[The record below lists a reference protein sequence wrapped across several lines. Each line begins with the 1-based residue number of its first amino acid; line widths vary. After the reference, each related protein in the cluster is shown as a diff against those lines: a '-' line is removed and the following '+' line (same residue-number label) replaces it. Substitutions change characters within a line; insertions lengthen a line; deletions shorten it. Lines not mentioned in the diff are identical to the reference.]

1 MGGGGDGR
9 TEAIEEV
16 DGQERLELMESQI
29 QMVRKQEKNGGW
41 KVLTAVAL
49 MGELI
54 LDQLQE
60 NLMGDKDAESINEAA
75 VLKAAGSK
83 NR

>member
-1 MGGGGDGR
+1 
-9 TEAIEEV
+9 
-16 DGQERLELMESQI
+16 
-29 QMVRKQEKNGGW
+29 
-41 KVLTAVAL
+41 